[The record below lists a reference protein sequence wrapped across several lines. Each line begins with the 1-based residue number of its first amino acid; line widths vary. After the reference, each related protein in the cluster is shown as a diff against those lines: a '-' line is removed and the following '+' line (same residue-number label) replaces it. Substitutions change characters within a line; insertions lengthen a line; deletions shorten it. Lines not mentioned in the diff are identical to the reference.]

1 LQTQHSAWRHRQ
13 PDHPAAL
20 GLPSELSAGQRWAHP
35 PHAALTHPA
44 WAAANCRLPAQF
56 SPACSHP
63 PTFCPPACPPSP
75 QDMALSLVGA
85 LIDPSQPPSR
95 WPLEELM
102 WQLHGLVNADPFQ
115 QHHDTL
121 GGWASG

>member
-1 LQTQHSAWRHRQ
+1 MGRCQ
-13 PDHPAAL
+13 PPPACPVFACL
-20 GLPSELSAGQRWAHP
+20 RPPAHP
-35 PHAALTHPA
+35 PLSCLLPPA
-44 WAAANCRLPAQF
+44 HLL
-56 SPACSHP
+56 
-63 PTFCPPACPPSP
+63 PACPPSR

-85 LIDPSQPPSR
+85 LIDPSQPPCR
-95 WPLEELM
+95 WPLEELV